1 MERLSASQVINLIM
15 PVFRD
20 YGYDGA
26 SLTILAEASGLSRG
40 SLYHHFP
47 GGKQEMARAVL
58 SRSGASLA
66 RLVMAPLNRNEPV
79 VDRIKSMFDGVKNYY
94 TGDPPVCLMNSLT
107 LGAGRELYGSDV
119 GAAVNAWRIS
129 LASVFVQGGMSED
142 QAKQEAAVTIE
153 RIQGGLILARVCG
166 NKTSFDQGLDAQ
178 SSEIIALLS

>member
-1 MERLSASQVINLIM
+1 MERLSASQVINLIL

-66 RLVMAPLNRNEPV
+66 RLVMAPLTRKEPAA
-79 VDRIKSMFDGVKNYY
+79 DQIQSMFDGVKNYY

-107 LGAGRELYGSDV
+107 LGAGRELYGSEV
-119 GAAVNAWRIS
+119 GAAVNAWRKS
-129 LASVFVQGGMSED
+129 LASTLAQGGISED
-142 QAKQEAAVTIE
+142 QADKQASAAIE
-153 RIQGGLILARVCG
+153 RIQGGLIIARVCG
-166 NKTSFDQGLDAQ
+166 NKVSFDEGLDVLA
-178 SSEIIALLS
+178 SEIIALLS

>member
-1 MERLSASQVINLIM
+1 MERLSASQVINLIV

-26 SLTILAEASGLSRG
+26 SLTILAKASGLSRG

-66 RLVMAPLNRNEPV
+66 RLIMAPLTRKEPAE
-79 VDRIKSMFDGVKNYY
+79 DRINSMFDGVKNYY

-107 LGAGRELYGSDV
+107 LGAGRELYGSEV
-119 GAAVNAWRIS
+119 GAAVNAWRKS
-129 LASVFVQGGMSED
+129 LASVLVQGSMSQD
-142 QAKQEAAVTIE
+142 QAAKEASAAIE
-153 RIQGGLILARVCG
+153 RIQGGLIIARVCG
-166 NKTSFDQGLDAQ
+166 NKASFDKGLDAQ
-178 SSEIIALLS
+178 ASEIIALLA

>member
-1 MERLSASQVINLIM
+1 MDRLSASQVINRIL

-47 GGKQEMARAVL
+47 GGKEAMARAVL
-58 SRSGASLA
+58 SRSGSALA
-66 RLVMAPLNRNEPV
+66 RLVMAPLRRAEPA
-79 VDRIKSMFDGVKNYY
+79 DDKILAMFDGVKNYY

-107 LGAGRELYGSDV
+107 LGAGRALFGAEV
-119 GAAVNAWRIS
+119 GAAVMAWRKS
-129 LASVFVQGGMSED
+129 LASTLVQCGMSD
-142 QAKQEAAVTIE
+142 SAADGAATAAIE

-166 NKTSFDQGLDAQ
+166 NKSNFHKGLDEQAVD
-178 SSEIIALLS
+178 IISHIS